1 MADTVL
7 HRCLLQCRYSG
18 VAPSTRQTYQSGLN
32 AFTKFCSE
40 FGIPPFPASSLT
52 LEYFCVHTAQHV
64 SYKTLKVYLS
74 GIRLAHIERGM
85 ADPTK
90 STSLHLVCRGIHRQQ
105 GDNQKPRLPITIN
118 LLRVL
123 KEQLRASTLYTTLEQ
138 QMLWALFTV
147 AFYGFF
153 RASELIPNLRWS
165 HITLSSTQ
173 VSITLLE
180 SKTDPFRRGS
190 TIHLFPTGS
199 STCPI
204 KAMTVYAMRV
214 DTAHNNP
221 VFQAG
226 RFNSLTQKKLNAIL
240 RNLLQQANVN
250 HVNYSSHSFRIGAA
264 TTAAAAGL
272 PPWLIK
278 ALGRWHSDAYLAYI
292 RCPVSVYSSVLQILA
307 STDASH
313 QPPWDPDITI

>member
-1 MADTVL
+1 M
-7 HRCLLQCRYSG
+7 
-18 VAPSTRQTYQSGLN
+18 
-32 AFTKFCSE
+32 
-40 FGIPPFPASSLT
+40 
-52 LEYFCVHTAQHV
+52 
-64 SYKTLKVYLS
+64 YLS

-138 QMLWALFTV
+138 RMLWALFTV

-190 TIHLFPTGS
+190 TIHYHELNILDIARAKVS
-199 STCPI
+199 S
-204 KAMTVYAMRV
+204 
-214 DTAHNNP
+214 N
-221 VFQAG
+221 
-226 RFNSLTQKKLNAIL
+226 
-240 RNLLQQANVN
+240 
-250 HVNYSSHSFRIGAA
+250 FRAA
-264 TTAAAAGL
+264 VIA
-272 PPWLIK
+272 
-278 ALGRWHSDAYLAYI
+278 DQ
-292 RCPVSVYSSVLQILA
+292 VYSCIF
-307 STDASH
+307 
-313 QPPWDPDITI
+313 